1 MLYPSWAAW
10 TDRRRAMFI
19 QDFVQVD
26 RCFDE
31 VRTLI
36 RADPRALLV
45 GNARDA
51 YRDGERFF
59 VRLEPS
65 TDHPTFG
72 KKVQVELAEPYE
84 CQELLSGADALVG
97 AGCHAALSAPRC
109 RPRVCA
115 VGLDVD
121 ADHTDGGLRSTS
133 RGDWTTGRRP
143 GAASRRR
150 GEYPLIRHQGCARI
164 TRPALALTHTI
175 AFWRASFAALPSAG
189 MWQ

>member
-84 CQELLSGADALVG
+84 CQDSLVVPMHWWALGATRLFPHLDAVLEFAPLGSTWTQITLMGGYDPPAGVIGRRADALVLHRVAEASIRSFVTRVARG
-97 AGCHAALSAPRC
+97 LHAP
-109 RPRVCA
+109 PW
-115 VGLDVD
+115 
-121 ADHTDGGLRSTS
+121 H
-133 RGDWTTGRRP
+133 
-143 GAASRRR
+143 
-150 GEYPLIRHQGCARI
+150 
-164 TRPALALTHTI
+164 
-175 AFWRASFAALPSAG
+175 
-189 MWQ
+189 